1 VPRTAGWT
9 ILAKEAL
16 ELSALA
22 LASWAMDAAPVPAA
36 ETAAANPRAETV
48 SAPQAPA
55 PHVSTDPL
63 AFVKENAGENAR
75 LYRARDDQGTMYA
88 GFYADGRVRVAD
100 GNHCFAGMVQNGHA
114 HLLQIDGE
122 EWSELFVRAAP
133 SGALQLELRDGP
145 YDGRVLTCEPVSQ
158 GDTLT

>member
-1 VPRTAGWT
+1 MDDAPVLTVPGIVPEAAIAAAEPQPEPGAG
-9 ILAKEAL
+9 
-16 ELSALA
+16 
-22 LASWAMDAAPVPAA
+22 AAPHPA
-36 ETAAANPRAETV
+36 
-48 SAPQAPA
+48 A

-63 AFVKENAGENAR
+63 QFVSEIADDHTR
-75 LYRARDDQGTMYA
+75 LYRARDEQGTMYA

-114 HLLQIDGE
+114 HLLQIEGE

-145 YDGRVLTCEPVSQ
+145 YDGRVLACESIAQ
-158 GDTLT
+158 GDTVR